1 MTVEVK
7 IYNLLKGL
15 VADRVFPDVAPVMT
29 QRPYITYQ
37 KVGGQVVN
45 YVEGTLPTSRNGR
58 YQINVW
64 ADSRMSAE
72 DISQQVE
79 TAMITATD
87 FSVQPDSASRSDYDP
102 DIPVYGAM
110 QDFSIWSDR

>member
-1 MTVEVK
+1 MTVEANL
-7 IYNLLKGL
+7 YNLLKGL

-29 QRPYITYQ
+29 ERPYITYQ

-45 YVEGTLPTSRNGR
+45 YVEGSVPSTKNGR

-64 ADSRMSAE
+64 ADSRLSAE
-72 DISQQVE
+72 AISQQIE
-79 TAMITATD
+79 TAMITAID
-87 FSVQPDSASRSDYDP
+87 FSAQPDSASRSDYDS
-102 DIPVYGAM
+102 DIPVYGAI

>member
-1 MTVEVK
+1 MSVESK
-7 IYNLLKGL
+7 IYNLLRGL

-29 QRPYITYQ
+29 ERPYITYQ
-37 KVGGQVVN
+37 KVGGVVVS
-45 YVEGTLPTSRNGR
+45 YVEGTLPSTKNGR
-58 YQINVW
+58 YQVNVW

-79 TAMITATD
+79 AALISSTD
-87 FSVQPDSASRSDYDP
+87 FVAQPDSASRSDYDP